1 MLRLDER
8 NYPMD
13 EMPIRLSNDY
23 DRDGISR
30 RESTTGP
37 GGAAA
42 WVPFGASMFG
52 QGKCRDG

>member
-1 MLRLDER
+1 
-8 NYPMD
+8 MD

-30 RESTTGP
+30 REVLRVL
-37 GGAAA
+37 GGAVAG
-42 WVPFGASMFG
+42 VPFGASMFG